1 MCPKRYTPAI
11 KKKKAREE
19 MKKKFYLKPAT
30 EVLEIMDESDL
41 LAGTNYPNCGDG
53 SDEYE
58 FPVNPGG
65 EGAGGLQ

>member
-1 MCPKRYTPAI
+1 
-11 KKKKAREE
+11 

-30 EVLEIMDESDL
+30 EVLEIIDESDL
-41 LAGTNYPNCGDG
+41 LAGTNYPNYGDG

>member
-1 MCPKRYTPAI
+1 
-11 KKKKAREE
+11 

-41 LAGTNYPNCGDG
+41 LAGTNYPNYGDG

-58 FPVNPGG
+58 FPVSGGG
-65 EGAGGLQ
+65 ESAGGLQ